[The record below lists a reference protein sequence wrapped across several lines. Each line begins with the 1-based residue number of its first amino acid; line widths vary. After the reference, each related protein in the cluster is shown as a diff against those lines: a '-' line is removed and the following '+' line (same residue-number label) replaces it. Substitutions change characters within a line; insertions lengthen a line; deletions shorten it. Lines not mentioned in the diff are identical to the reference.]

1 MSETPHLIPFPP
13 VARKGIP
20 WLNRIRGL
28 FHRWILVKFSI
39 RYCKFF
45 NVPREDCIFPLPFNT
60 LLKWTEGTRE
70 EEALAMVSARA
81 IGLPVPRML
90 SYGDHGPGEDGSIL
104 MTRVPGQTLNTVLY
118 TLSAAQRETI
128 SAELDGLLRRM
139 RMFANPAG
147 TRVSTVDGGAIRSPR
162 VPHLLVA
169 PCADVRVF
177 LETLLSPAN
186 PYFWRG
192 NEKRYEEHLANYR
205 RLHEHSYAVVF
216 THGDLRDHNIMVDGG
231 HVTGIIDWECAGW
244 YPEYWEYT
252 TMLRGP
258 RLPADNLWLQ
268 LVQSL
273 SSNTYQTEFDCE
285 WSLWLLTQDGW
296 GH

>member
-1 MSETPHLIPFPP
+1 MGLCYHVTMGPCLLPTRQLFVNFILAQLYFLMSSISETPHLLPFPP

-70 EEALAMVSARA
+70 EEALAMISARA

-147 TRVSTVDGGAIRSPR
+147 TRVSTVDGGGDSEPAR
-162 VPHLLVA
+162 A
-169 PCADVRVF
+169 
-177 LETLLSPAN
+177 SPAC
-186 PYFWRG
+186 R
-192 NEKRYEEHLANYR
+192 
-205 RLHEHSYAVVF
+205 AV
-216 THGDLRDHNIMVDGG
+216 
-231 HVTGIIDWECAGW
+231 C
-244 YPEYWEYT
+244 
-252 TMLRGP
+252 
-258 RLPADNLWLQ
+258 
-268 LVQSL
+268 
-273 SSNTYQTEFDCE
+273 
-285 WSLWLLTQDGW
+285 
-296 GH
+296 